1 MKRPGRMISEVLRS
15 VLRKPATVL
24 YPRVKVKMPDRFRGK
39 LIFHPDKCVGCRLC
53 MRDCP
58 TDAIQIRKVGDKQ
71 FEAEIDMARCICCG
85 QCVDSCLKKAL
96 EMTAE
101 FELAQLK
108 RETLKLTYSVEPK
121 GAGAKASDDKPES
134 DSGGEAAEG

>member
-1 MKRPGRMISEVLRS
+1 MKRPGRMIAEVLGS

-39 LIFHPDKCVGCRLC
+39 LIAHPEKCVGCKLC

-71 FEAEIDMARCICCG
+71 FEAVIDMSRCICCG

-96 EMTAE
+96 EMTSE

-121 GAGAKASDDKPES
+121 SPDAKASNES
-134 DSGGEAAEG
+134 PGGDAGGEAQSG

>member
-1 MKRPGRMISEVLRS
+1 MKMPGKMISEVLRS

-39 LIFHPDKCVGCRLC
+39 LVFDPEKCVGCRLC

-58 TDAIQIRKVGDKQ
+58 ADAIQIRKVGEKQ
-71 FEAEIDMARCICCG
+71 FEAEIDMSRCICCG

-96 EMTAE
+96 EMTSE

-108 RETLKLTYSVEPK
+108 RETLKLTYSVQPK
-121 GAGAKASDDKPES
+121 AVGAKTSDDKPES